1 MIDEIGLHAVVAR
14 EQVREEVLR
23 ERRLTMEQVLHDRL
37 IDANDCARF
46 ERTRRGNAMRL
57 TRQARFTEKASFRKV
72 RNYGF
77 LAVHRYD
84 SEFYLAILNKENRSG
99 RVALRKDGIARR
111 VFAPR
116 FSSHKPVK
124 RILNVECDLLSRQS
138 ANSVRN
144 DLQPMMY
151 SQRQGNRAAH
161 RNPGRR
167 SRNSG
172 EMSSHDWY
180 LSIFES
186 SCKGMNYC
194 QPLQCRYNQDTGGE
208 SK

>member
-1 MIDEIGLHAVVAR
+1 MIDEIGLYSGVVR
-14 EQVREEVLR
+14 EQMREEVLR

-37 IDANDCARF
+37 VNANDCARF

-57 TRQARFTEKASFRKV
+57 TRQAGFTEKASLRKV

-84 SEFYLAILNKENRSG
+84 SEFYLAALNKKNRSG
-99 RVALRKDGIARR
+99 RVALRKDGFAGR

-116 FSSHKPVK
+116 FSSHKLVK
-124 RILNVECDLLSRQS
+124 RILNVECGLLSRRGTKS
-138 ANSVRN
+138 FRN

-151 SQRQGNRAAH
+151 SQSQWNRAAH
-161 RNPGRR
+161 RNPGHR

-172 EMSSHDWY
+172 EMSSHDRY

-194 QPLQCRYNQDTGGE
+194 QPLQCRYNQDTGG
-208 SK
+208 